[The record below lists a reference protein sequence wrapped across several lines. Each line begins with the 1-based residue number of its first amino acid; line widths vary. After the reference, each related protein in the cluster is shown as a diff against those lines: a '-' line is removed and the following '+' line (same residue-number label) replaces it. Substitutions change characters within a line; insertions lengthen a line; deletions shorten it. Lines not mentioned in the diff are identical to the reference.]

1 MSLESQVGVLKDQ
14 IKTLTEVEYGDF
26 KRKVG
31 QYINSFERDSE
42 GQIPADLKQKLNS
55 IKDYAI
61 YRPNGDIESTR
72 AKILKDLN

>member
-1 MSLESQVGVLKDQ
+1 MSLQTQVGELKNQ

-31 QYINSFERDSE
+31 QYINSFERQSE
-42 GQIPADLKQKLNS
+42 GQIPSDLKQKLNT

-61 YRPNGDIESTR
+61 YRPDGNIESTR
-72 AKILKDLN
+72 AKILKDLE

>member
-1 MSLESQVGVLKDQ
+1 MSLETQVGALKTQ
-14 IKTLTEVEYGDF
+14 IKDLTEVEYGDF

-31 QYINSFERDSE
+31 QYINNFERQSE
-42 GQIPADLKQKLNS
+42 GQMPSDLKQKLNT

-72 AKILKDLN
+72 AKILEDLG